1 MSSSL
6 SYRLEPT
13 LKICHKSAVSQAIK
27 IFLAAS
33 KTTVPLRRH
42 PFDVTLHIHRI
53 SDP

>member
-1 MSSSL
+1 MSTSL

-13 LKICHKSAVSQAIK
+13 LKICHTNAVSQAIK

-33 KTTVPLRRH
+33 RTATPLRQH
-42 PFDVTLHIHRI
+42 VFDAPLHIHRI